1 MKLFK
6 KMLLAGVL
14 AGTGLQANAAI
25 AQTKWDV
32 PTSYA
37 PSIYHTKVLER
48 FVADIAKDSNGDLKP
63 IVHTNASLFKLNEIK
78 RAVQT
83 GQVQMG
89 ELLVGLLENENK
101 VFGVDTVPFLATS
114 FPQAYKLWQ
123 ASKPLYQA
131 YLNKQGLKLL
141 YSIPWSP
148 NAILTKKPINSV
160 EDLAGLKWRA
170 YSPSTS
176 RFGELIGA
184 QPVTVATVDLPQAV
198 ATGVVDALATAS
210 SVAVQSKLYE
220 TMSHYYLM
228 NAWLPKNM
236 VIVNQRAFD
245 KLDKATQEVV
255 LKAADN
261 AEKSGWKMA
270 EDEEK
275 TNLAVLEKNGMK
287 VEPPPPELAA
297 SLEKVGQTMLGEWLK
312 SAGPD
317 GQKIVDAYRQ

>member
-1 MKLFK
+1 MKLFNK
-6 KMLLAGVL
+6 HMLTGALVCTALAGSI
-14 AGTGLQANAAI
+14 AT

-37 PSIYHTKVLER
+37 PSIYQTKVLES
-48 FVADIAKDSNGDLKP
+48 FAAEIKKESNGQLNP
-63 IVHTNASLFKLNEIK
+63 TVHSNASLFKLNEIK

-114 FPQAYKLWQ
+114 FPQSYKLWQ
-123 ASKPLYQA
+123 TSKPIYQA

-141 YSIPWSP
+141 YSVPWPP
-148 NAILTKKPINSV
+148 NALLTKKPINTID
-160 EDLAGLKWRA
+160 DLQGLKWRA
-170 YSPSTS
+170 YSPATS
-176 RFGELIGA
+176 QFGQLIGA

-198 ATGVVDALATAS
+198 ATGVVEALATAS

-220 TMSHYYLM
+220 TLTHYYLM

-245 KLDKATQEVV
+245 KLDKPTQEVV
-255 LKAADN
+255 LKAAAN
-261 AEKSGWKMA
+261 AEKLGWKMA
-270 EDEEK
+270 EEEEK
-275 TNLAVLEKNGMK
+275 SNLAILAKNGMQ
-287 VEPPPPELAA
+287 VVQPPPVLAA
-297 SLEKVGQTMLGEWLK
+297 SLEKVGQTMLAEWLDR
-312 SAGPD
+312 AGAD
-317 GQKIVDAYRQ
+317 GRKIVEAYRK